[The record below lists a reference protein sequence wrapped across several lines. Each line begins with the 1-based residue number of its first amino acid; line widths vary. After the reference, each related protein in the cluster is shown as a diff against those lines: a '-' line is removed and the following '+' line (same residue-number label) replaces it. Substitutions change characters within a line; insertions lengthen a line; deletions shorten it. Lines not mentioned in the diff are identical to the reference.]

1 MNKKKT
7 RLINAYI
14 HVPLYIYLCIH
25 VYIIINLFFL
35 KFEYQLNQNIQYSY
49 VYFLVVFVTYHPMVL
64 LKQLLLKVG
73 NIKVYICELHTV
85 LPFKAYF
92 KTLMQSVPSKVA
104 SLNKY
109 DLYKYFT
116 SSIRSQSILSFFW
129 KHYM

>member
-1 MNKKKT
+1 
-7 RLINAYI
+7 
-14 HVPLYIYLCIH
+14 
-25 VYIIINLFFL
+25 
-35 KFEYQLNQNIQYSY
+35 
-49 VYFLVVFVTYHPMVL
+49 MVL

-109 DLYKYFT
+109 DLYKLKYFT
-116 SSIRSQSILSFFW
+116 SSIRSQSILSFFG